1 MSGRQPRSLILIRGA
16 YGTRFKTQRIT
27 KDRQSEHGEVECAYS
42 IFTAEDGRKYV
53 QLETFGS
60 KERKIPG
67 KTSQAIQLNEASAG
81 DLKRI
86 IEETFPRLR

>member
-1 MSGRQPRSLILIRGA
+1 V
-16 YGTRFKTQRIT
+16 
-27 KDRQSEHGEVECAYS
+27 HGEVECAYS